1 MSYNKTGIKEIA
13 QRAGVSIGTV
23 DRVLHDR
30 GGVSEETK
38 ARIEAIVAELGYR
51 PNMLA
56 RHLSLNREYTLRV
69 LLPKADQ
76 DSGYW
81 CICREGIEAART
93 ELSAYGARVEID
105 EFDRYDR
112 QGFREILNR
121 VVRDP
126 GDGLLIA
133 PVLPEELRAALCQ
146 LPPELPYVFFD
157 GTLPEASPFASIGQ
171 DAFKAGQTAGRLMS
185 LLTPN
190 ATRILAINA
199 HAEDRHIRNR
209 IEGFRNFFIELAASG
224 VSVPLI
230 EVVDAEGIDDDARR
244 DCVLE
249 RLFSSGLS
257 VGGIFV
263 PNASGHLV
271 AEWLEGKSLTD
282 SCALVAWDLV
292 PANEACLRS
301 GSIDCIIS
309 QKPFEQGRLGLS
321 LILRKVVG
329 GNPTPGR
336 FDLPIE
342 IWFKENLPA

>member
-1 MSYNKTGIKEIA
+1 MSYTKVGVKEIA
-13 QRAGVSIGTV
+13 LRAGVSIGTV
-23 DRVLHDR
+23 DRVLHER
-30 GGVSEETK
+30 GGVSAETK
-38 ARIEAIVAELGYR
+38 ASIEAIVAELGYK
-51 PNMLA
+51 PNVLA
-56 RHLSLNREYTLRV
+56 RHLSLNREYILHI

-81 CICREGIEAART
+81 GICLKGIEASKT
-93 ELSAYGARVEID
+93 ELAAYGAKVEID

-112 QGFREILNR
+112 KGCRKVLDR
-121 VVRDP
+121 VVKDP

-133 PVLPEELRAALCQ
+133 PVLPEELLAALCR
-146 LPPELPYVFFD
+146 LPSELPYVFFD
-157 GTLPEASPFASIGQ
+157 GTLPEAFPFASIGQ
-171 DAFKAGQTAGRLMS
+171 DSLKAGRTAGRLMS
-185 LLTPN
+185 LLTPG

-209 IEGFRNFFIELAASG
+209 IEGFRNFFSELAASG
-224 VSVPLI
+224 VQVPLI
-230 EVVDAEGIDDDARR
+230 EVVDAEGIDDNAKR
-244 DCVLE
+244 DSVFE
-249 RLFSSGLS
+249 RLFSSGPT
-257 VGGIFV
+257 VGGILV

-271 AEWLEGKSLTD
+271 AEWLEGRSLKKG
-282 SCALVAWDLV
+282 CALLAWDLV

-329 GNPTPGR
+329 GTPTPGR